1 VGAVDPLADLDRAS
15 GDPQAW
21 PGADAGFQRSSA
33 GKHPG
38 MTDMGGFRELV
49 GAELYE
55 AEEGSAVVR
64 MRAGDQHLNPGGT
77 VHGGAISTLVD
88 VSMAEALN
96 STVANED
103 ERPVTVEMKVIYMA
117 PAKPGI
123 IASTARVRKGGK
135 RVTVVEAEV
144 VQEENEEVV
153 ALATGTYTIVG

>member
-1 VGAVDPLADLDRAS
+1 MDE
-15 GDPQAW
+15 
-21 PGADAGFQRSSA
+21 
-33 GKHPG
+33 K
-38 MTDMGGFRELV
+38 GGFRELV
-49 GAELYE
+49 GVELSE

-64 MRAGDQHLNPGGT
+64 MRAEDRHLNPGGT

-96 STVANED
+96 TTVAEEG
-103 ERPVTVEMKVIYMA
+103 ERPVTVEIKVNYMA
-117 PAKPGI
+117 PGKPGV

-144 VQEENEEVV
+144 VQGEDEEVV